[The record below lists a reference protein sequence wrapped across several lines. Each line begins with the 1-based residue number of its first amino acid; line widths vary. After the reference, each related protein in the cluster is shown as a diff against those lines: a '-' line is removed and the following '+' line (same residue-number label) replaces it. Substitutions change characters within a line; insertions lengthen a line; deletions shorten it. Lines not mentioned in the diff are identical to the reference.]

1 MLYIYRIYVF
11 TQNYIGAI
19 MKLNIEKI
27 LSNILEKAILED
39 GLEFTYPFPEAEVIR
54 LTRQLKVHKDK
65 LSKRYR
71 TLELGVLLK
80 NLKITRSG
88 DIIKISHPD
97 NSTKLHYLYNTL
109 SLDIISKRKV
119 LQLSGNTAII
129 NSTPLEEFNNF
140 LDN

>member
-1 MLYIYRIYVF
+1 MLYIYRVYVF

-97 NSTKLHYLYNTL
+97 NSTKLHYLYNAL
-109 SLDIISKRKV
+109 SLDIINQKKV

>member
-11 TQNYIGAI
+11 TQNYIEAI

>member
-1 MLYIYRIYVF
+1 MQ
-11 TQNYIGAI
+11 TYIGAI
-19 MKLNIEKI
+19 MQLNIEKI

-88 DIIKISHPD
+88 DRIKISHPD
-97 NSTKLHYLYNTL
+97 NSTRIHYLYNAL
-109 SLDIISKRKV
+109 SLDIINRKKV

-129 NSTPLEEFNNF
+129 NSTPLKEFNNF

>member
-1 MLYIYRIYVF
+1 MLYISRIYVF
-11 TQNYIGAI
+11 TQNYIEAI